1 MSISRLYL
9 VFCAALVLHAVL
21 TMENKP
27 QEPNQRGVLEQGSTK
42 CLEGMFLN
50 GTSCAMCSRSC
61 KTCIDEYT
69 CTKCILGY
77 ARETVTDG
85 TRDLV
90 ICEYQVVLAMLII
103 LLVVVGSISLV
114 AILKVVCDRR
124 QLEAIPIGYYQDS
137 FYQEPERS
145 VASFKPIDED
155 PPEPRRVESTVTAS
169 MVEGIP
175 QPN

>member
-1 MSISRLYL
+1 MD
-9 VFCAALVLHAVL
+9 
-21 TMENKP
+21 NKLP
-27 QEPNQRGVLEQGSTK
+27 APNEQGVLGQGSTK

-50 GTSCAMCSRSC
+50 GTTCAMCSRSC
-61 KTCIDEYT
+61 KTCVDEYT

-124 QLEAIPIGYYQDS
+124 KYEEIPIGYYQDS
-137 FYQEPERS
+137 YYQEPENS
-145 VASFKPIDED
+145 VASFRPIDED
-155 PPEPRRVESTVTAS
+155 PPEPRRVESTVTTS
-169 MVEGIP
+169 MVEGVS